1 MSKILLIVLLIGIVS
16 VVSSHALTT
25 QERIKNHYQIGDI
38 YYRQGKHKEAKQEY
52 QKALELINQE
62 ATLKLRL
69 KQLDREK
76 KETISKSIVATT
88 EYLIGIG
95 DVLKISVWQN
105 SDLDQDAIV
114 RPDGRIS
121 FPLVGDVLA
130 AGLTIPELDEELTQR
145 LKDFLKYPEVSISIK
160 KFGGKKVIVLGQV
173 EDPGVYSV
181 TGAKTMLEAIGLA
194 GGFTNH
200 AVSSSIVLIRG
211 GLDSPQAQ
219 RINLTKAL
227 DRGDMS
233 HNIALESEDIIF
245 VPKKFI
251 ADLNYFLNQILAPIS
266 RGTLTFNEIESWYE

>member
-1 MSKILLIVLLIGIVS
+1 MVNMSKILLIVLLIGIVS

-38 YYRQGKHKEAKQEY
+38 YYRQGKYKEAKQEY

-105 SDLDQDAIV
+105 SDLNQDAIV

-173 EDPGVYSV
+173 DEPGVYSV
-181 TGAKTMLEAIGLA
+181 TGATG
-194 GGFTNH
+194 
-200 AVSSSIVLIRG
+200 SY
-211 GLDSPQAQ
+211 P
-219 RINLTKAL
+219 
-227 DRGDMS
+227 
-233 HNIALESEDIIF
+233 
-245 VPKKFI
+245 
-251 ADLNYFLNQILAPIS
+251 
-266 RGTLTFNEIESWYE
+266 